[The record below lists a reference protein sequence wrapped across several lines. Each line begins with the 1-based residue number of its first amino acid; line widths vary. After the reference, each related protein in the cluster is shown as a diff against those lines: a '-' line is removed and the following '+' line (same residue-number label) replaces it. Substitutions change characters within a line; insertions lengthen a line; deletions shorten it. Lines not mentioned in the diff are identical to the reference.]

1 MSNKFTKLSKILV
14 IATIA
19 SLFSMEAQANEGSKE
34 VPLSEAFKAAYFTNG
49 ENAFRQ
55 SGIFG
60 QINTILGI
68 PKFPEQDVAAD
79 AEEVDL
85 LYELALE
92 RQTSTG
98 ERLVTRD
105 LDNPYNTSLR
115 EIPNYG
121 FMK

>member
-1 MSNKFTKLSKILV
+1 MSIEFTKLSKILV

-19 SLFSMEAQANEGSKE
+19 SLFSIEAKADDLLDKVSLG
-34 VPLSEAFKAAYFTNG
+34 EAFEAAYFANG
-49 ENAFRQ
+49 EDAFRQ

-60 QINTILGI
+60 QINTIVGI
-68 PKFPEQDVAAD
+68 PKFPEQDIAAD
-79 AEEVDL
+79 AEEVHL
-85 LYELALE
+85 LYELGLE

-98 ERLVTRD
+98 EPLITRD
-105 LDNPYNTSLR
+105 LDNPYDTSLR